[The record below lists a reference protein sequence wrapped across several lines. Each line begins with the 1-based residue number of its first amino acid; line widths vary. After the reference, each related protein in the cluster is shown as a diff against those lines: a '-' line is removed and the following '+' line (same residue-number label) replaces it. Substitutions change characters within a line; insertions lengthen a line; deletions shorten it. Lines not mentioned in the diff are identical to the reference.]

1 MLIIDSYA
9 IKAIDGIF
17 GSRAFAKRV
26 LREISIMRQ
35 LNHKNICSLKYINNY
50 TFFRR
55 VFIQPENE
63 SFDSLWMVQVLLKN
77 QKVGL
82 WRMGS
87 VKNSEKCKII
97 LYLDRKT
104 REICALPI
112 TMRSTI
118 PSKCQDSAQRL
129 ETFQHTYDGADQ
141 DNHN

>member
-77 QKVGL
+77 
-82 WRMGS
+82 
-87 VKNSEKCKII
+87 
-97 LYLDRKT
+97 
-104 REICALPI
+104 
-112 TMRSTI
+112 
-118 PSKCQDSAQRL
+118 
-129 ETFQHTYDGADQ
+129 
-141 DNHN
+141 